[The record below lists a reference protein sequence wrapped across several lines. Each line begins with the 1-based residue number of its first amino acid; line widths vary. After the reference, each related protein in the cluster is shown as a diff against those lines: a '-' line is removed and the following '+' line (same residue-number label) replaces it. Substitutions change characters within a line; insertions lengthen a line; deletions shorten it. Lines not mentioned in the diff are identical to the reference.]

1 MYTSANKPENLGHSK
16 SLPCIYIKPKAHT
29 TEKGVPYMPLYDSY
43 VTLYRSIQQ
52 AHPEMSRAEIIKQL
66 THYVEQILKPKFSEK
81 QTLAL
86 FNHMLFQQGKP
97 MIRTNTNTQW
107 ERESKFADEPGK
119 CANGKYL
126 PGFID
131 PIPEEQKALRRAQST
146 AVRKAAIEVIDS
158 SENLVNEISMTM
170 GSAANSLPR
179 WYYPLF
185 MLPSSANTPEE
196 KKRIEK
202 YNAEIVALFGGKAA
216 EGERQKWRNALKS
229 KNPKMTD
236 TDVEKALRARRAQ
249 LVMNNLRQKTADS
262 DQLDAML
269 DPELPPE
276 IMAEQVKR
284 IYAIQE
290 TVAEIGNYLSNV
302 PMLFDLSAEDQTLL
316 KKLENLQSVT
326 TSKLCMIWEIANPAY
341 EFLDHTML
349 HGLNHIEN
357 QYLIQLSQNETQFH
371 IDPWDENEPGLDPN
385 QIIGEALQSKWH
397 ASDWVV
403 VEHPQAL
410 QNEKALP
417 QKVQNNI
424 TSTLYVDF
432 LHDAFSAFNTGRLA
446 SQQSELENYGFLN
459 EKGDQT
465 CYMVNN
471 NFNLEQS
478 NNTLDVTVTAPVVF
492 ERHGRYGMFQRQPDG
507 SFKAVDALAQFNYKL
522 KENVSILRAQMEKAD
537 PPGHHGK
544 NAFRQMRDTFDVIAS
559 YIDTYQTAI
568 PLQRAEANMKEDLNK
583 LIQKANAYIQTKQAS
598 LDYIDDRQQNAYAHK
613 RKYNLTRNE
622 KWDVLRTDMANALIA
637 FARAKLHELEL
648 AAKVN
653 ETVSAASPDP
663 KNRIA
668 EIASKDSEWL
678 ENERKQHLGIWLQ
691 QQLDEVYTGKNAVR
705 SGIPK
710 NIINGLKPLTNYTV
724 SELLKLPHDKVFDG
738 TMGRMIAAE
747 QIMLENTLTQD
758 PSGGKLRKFYADAK
772 DDDFVKLGRKAICKK
787 YNIKPE
793 ELHSQQLLRPH
804 FFSTVKLKEIA
815 AELLDYSY
823 LGIGESA
830 MAVRLRGQY
839 LDPIHPMRGPEPD
852 KYDEAV
858 TRFVQNNITS
868 FDVAKQDKAT
878 EGSNSNG
885 FVKKDVARN
894 LLADCVIAGVVQKER
909 ERRGAQEGPGV
920 LENMLLNN
928 PEGILKLHEEMLH
941 SELFHSMIE
950 DKYMQHDP
958 MKYEDL
964 AKILDQRLPQ
974 QIADREYLHIMQT
987 QNKKLYDT
995 VCTEL
1000 SNKGIDLAY
1009 VQFRTLGGIVL
1020 DPSKPEDLAR
1030 IVGGRPLYAAQ
1041 IHAGGD
1047 KTAEFIL
1054 HGGLKPQIVSTAVRN
1069 VLSAALKNYIGNLN
1083 TDLSMAIFSKA
1094 VGSPFDTSPD
1104 KQLDLNTPDGVSYVL
1119 AGNPVIV
1126 GFSHEHQAQFCYD
1139 AQKSTFTAQ
1148 PIEYQAINHLLQN
1161 AHISADGDTTA
1172 FHKPDGSKFAVEK
1185 LYDQQSDE
1193 YKYLMNGSPIIAT
1206 AEDGHQLSFKRLEN
1220 GTFASESTAHNHLI
1234 SFLNGEQVK
1243 KVQGLITNAQSQPV
1257 PQSNLY
1263 DDVSASVLTFV
1274 QNMPKFNSD
1283 PFLSDHMRFTLT
1295 DAANNMTVSAT
1306 RFLSNMA
1313 HKTELT
1319 PRRSIAEAVLKLAD
1333 TLRSHLTNEEK
1344 QRNAGRP
1351 QAPAVQPPNE
1361 NPVEV
1366 PISENKSAASRENIT
1381 AWLYRYQN
1389 YLNNGNKNN
1398 PTALVEYISQLQK
1411 NGIRE
1416 VDSMELKKR
1425 LPYKANEYTVE
1436 QLRTVGIDPDVLTG
1450 RTALDNFLNALEPE
1464 KAEAS
1469 PKATESSK
1477 AEDPSKVEKVPK
1489 VEDPPKAEKPEKIEA
1504 APKLEAPANST
1515 LENKWYLET
1524 AKQLYEEQK
1533 KFRQTL
1539 SDNYMRSL
1547 YTDMDP
1553 YMQELIKLLEKPLD
1567 KSVLDAL
1574 YTYNA
1579 RIWASMNTVQ
1589 INSAESAMSSILD
1602 FTSALETALK
1612 KTTPIQPAAPQTTN
1626 IIDDDEEIVID
1637 SSSQSKNTVKPQVAP
1652 PKTSPA
1658 KSGQEQDELF
1668 KTWRNGYLAWAKEL
1682 AAAQRKY
1689 YGGLNLSL
1697 KGLEFARTELEPAM
1711 HNIIEIL
1718 ERPIYAEDVRKL
1730 RRSIDD
1736 MQRVTNTLK
1745 EDFHRDFPTTY
1756 EFLNALSY
1764 VLPDAASSKNKPTPG
1779 ENAEK
1784 QRKHYLNEITKLRSK
1799 QKTAYRKVRADLG
1812 SEREE
1817 ILAYNASSDSVEH
1830 HLQNITRY
1838 LSSTIKADDL
1848 SSIHSSITDA
1858 QLNLNKLKK
1867 LNKPNPAAE
1876 KFLTKLLE
1884 ALPEP
1889 LPKLSHPQQLKQIE
1903 AFEKQKD
1910 IYLSLSQELV
1920 IKHKFQHQGYKKA
1933 LTPRAY
1939 KIQEDTELLDDLEM
1953 HLDNII
1959 KNLNY
1964 PITAKHLGSIR
1975 HSISQA
1981 LSDLYKLH
1989 AHNMDMPEARQ
2000 FLENLENA
2008 LPESMQKQT
2017 SKTQIPTEKARIR
2030 TVTENV
2036 RIHTIAA
2043 PEPFSEKTR
2052 AGYLKEAQTLAED
2065 LDEFSLEIGSS
2076 TYVHERLDA
2085 VIKDI
2090 KHIRNILNTSLNDKT
2105 HLELYEAISL
2115 ANDSIAKC
2123 KDFMQTDS
2131 IINFVNGLK
2140 AALPKPT
2147 PEELKTLN
2155 TNAAKRSA
2163 SAFKEEILQIIST
2176 LPETSK
2182 FGSRISGVLF
2192 EMLPFVERMST
2203 NPTREAQDALYML
2216 SDEQLSPLEPQFN
2229 EPVYY
2234 DSIMQT
2240 WELNRKLRSWLG
2252 NLDLS
2257 AKWNKL
2263 ERNIIDLDVP
2273 YRVTRNVTTQQL
2285 YDQSVELLSLKL
2297 RTGNTSIVQ
2306 QLDEELANC
2315 LTDTAIRE
2323 NLIKQKS
2330 DKPLSESEVL
2340 HNLVQCATIKALLAN
2355 EESTSSSYGVL
2366 EQTIRSGK
2374 FQKLNSLKTL
2384 MDKNSTFKE
2393 CCQRLKTGSDL
2404 TEFISCGGYKK
2415 LANAIV
2421 PDLYKQLQETKR
2433 TMSGSKTNGQIKP
2446 KVSKAPAVPKQKA
2459 DVKKGAQKQASKP

>member
-1 MYTSANKPENLGHSK
+1 
-16 SLPCIYIKPKAHT
+16 
-29 TEKGVPYMPLYDSY
+29 MPLYDSY
-43 VTLYRSIQQ
+43 VKLYHGIQQ
-52 AHPEMSRAEIIKQL
+52 AHPKMSRAEIMKQMV
-66 THYVEQILKPKFSEK
+66 HYVEQILKPKFSEK

-126 PGFID
+126 PGFIE
-131 PIPEEQKALRRAQST
+131 PIPDEKKTLRRAQST
-146 AVRKAAIEVIDS
+146 AVRRAAIEVIDS
-158 SENLVNEISMTM
+158 SENLEDEIRMTM
-170 GSAANSLPR
+170 GSAVNSLSR
-179 WYYPLF
+179 WYYPLL

-216 EGERQKWRNALKS
+216 EDERQKWRDALKR
-229 KNPKMTD
+229 KNPQMTD
-236 TDVEKALRARRAQ
+236 DNVEKALRTRRAQ
-249 LVMNNLRQKTADS
+249 LVITNLRQKTADS
-262 DQLDAML
+262 EQLDAML

-276 IMAEQVKR
+276 IVAEQVKK
-284 IYAIQE
+284 IYTIQK
-290 TVAEIGNYLSNV
+290 TVAEIQNYLSDD
-302 PMLFDLSAEDQTLL
+302 PKLFDLSAEDRALL
-316 KKLENLQSVT
+316 KKLKNLQPIT
-326 TSKLCMIWEIANPAY
+326 TFKLQMIWEIANPAY

-349 HGLNHIEN
+349 HGLNYIEN
-357 QYLIQLSQNETQFH
+357 KYLIQLSQNKTQFH
-371 IDPWDENEPGLDPN
+371 VDPWDENEPGLDPN
-385 QIIGEALQSKWH
+385 QIIGEALQSNEN
-397 ASDWVV
+397 AQNWVV

-410 QNEKALP
+410 ENEKTLP

-432 LHDAFSAFNTGRLA
+432 LHDAFSAFNTGQIA
-446 SQQSELENYGFLN
+446 SQQRELESYGFLN
-459 EKGDQT
+459 EKGDQA
-465 CYMVNN
+465 CYVVNGK
-471 NFNLEQS
+471 FNLERS
-478 NNTLDVTVTAPVVF
+478 NNALAVTVTAPVVF
-492 ERHGRYGMFQRQPDG
+492 KRHGRYGMFQRQPDG
-507 SFKAVDALAQFNYKL
+507 SFKAVDASAQFNHKL
-522 KENVSILRAQMEKAD
+522 SENMAMLRAQMEEAD

-544 NAFRQMRDTFDVIAS
+544 SAFRQMRDTFDVITS
-559 YIDTYQTAI
+559 YIDTYQAPI
-568 PLQRAEANMKEDLNK
+568 PLQLAEANMKEDLNK
-583 LIQKANAYIQTKQAS
+583 LIQKADAYIRTKQTS
-598 LDYIDDRQQNAYAHK
+598 LDYIKGRQANAHTHR

-622 KWDVLRTDMANALIA
+622 KWDVRRTDMARALKA
-637 FARAKLHELEL
+637 FAQTKLHELEL
-648 AAKVN
+648 AANVN
-653 ETVSAASPDP
+653 KTVSAASPEP
-663 KNRIA
+663 EKRIA

-678 ENERKQHLGIWLQ
+678 ENERKQHLGIWLH

-705 SGIPK
+705 SGIPE
-710 NIINGLKPLTNYTV
+710 NIINGLKPLTDYTAND
-724 SELLKLPHDKVFDG
+724 LRNLPQNKVFDG
-738 TMGRMIAAE
+738 TIGRMIAAE

-758 PSGGKLRKFYADAK
+758 SSGGKLRKFYADAK
-772 DDDFVKLGRKAICKK
+772 DDDFVQLGREAICRK
-787 YNIKPE
+787 YDTSPE
-793 ELHSQQLLRPH
+793 ELYNQQLLRNG
-804 FFSTVKLKEIA
+804 FFSSAKLKEIA

-823 LGIGESA
+823 LKIGESA

-839 LDPIHPMRGPEPD
+839 IDPIHPMRGPEPD
-852 KYDEAV
+852 KYDVAV
-858 TRFVQNNITS
+858 IRFVQNNITS
-868 FDVAKQDKAT
+868 FDVAKQVKAA

-885 FVKKDVARN
+885 FVEKDVARTM
-894 LLADCVIAGVVQKER
+894 LANCVITSIVQKER
-909 ERRGAQEGPGV
+909 ERRGAQEGPGI
-920 LENMLLNN
+920 LENMLFDD
-928 PEGILKLHEEMLH
+928 PKGIQKLHEEMLH
-941 SELFHSMIE
+941 SELFRSMIE

-1020 DPSKPEDLAR
+1020 DPSKSEDLAR

-1054 HGGLKPQIVSTAVRN
+1054 CGGLKPQIVSTAVRN

-1083 TDLSMAIFSKA
+1083 ADLSMVIFSKA

-1126 GFSHEHQAQFCYD
+1126 GFSHERQAQFYYD

-1161 AHISADGDTTA
+1161 AHISADGDTTV

-1206 AEDGHQLSFKRLEN
+1206 AEDGHQLSFKRLED
-1220 GTFASESTAHNHLI
+1220 GTFASESTAHDHLI

-1274 QNMPKFNSD
+1274 QNMPNFNSD
-1283 PFLSDHMRFTLT
+1283 PFLSDDMRFTLIG
-1295 DAANNMTVSAT
+1295 AANNMTVSAKHL
-1306 RFLSNMA
+1306 LSDMA
-1313 HKTELT
+1313 HETELA

-1333 TLRSHLTNEEK
+1333 TLRSHLTNEEN
-1344 QRNAGRP
+1344 QRNAGKQ
-1351 QAPAVQPPNE
+1351 QAPAVQPPKK

-1366 PISENKSAASRENIT
+1366 SIAENKSAASRENIT

-1398 PTALVEYISQLQK
+1398 HTALVEYISQLQK

-1464 KAEAS
+1464 KAEES

-1477 AEDPSKVEKVPK
+1477 TEDPSKVEKVPK
-1489 VEDPPKAEKPEKIEA
+1489 VEDPPKAEKPEKIEE

-1539 SDNYMRSL
+1539 SNSYMRSL
-1547 YTDMDP
+1547 YTNMDP
-1553 YMQELIKLLEKPLD
+1553 YMQELIRLLEKPLD
-1567 KSVLDAL
+1567 KSALDTL

-1579 RIWASMNTVQ
+1579 RIWVSMNTVQ
-1589 INSAESAMSSILD
+1589 FNSAESAMSSILD

-1612 KTTPIQPAAPQTTN
+1612 KTTPLQTAAPQTTN
-1626 IIDDDEEIVID
+1626 IIDDDEEIVIG

-1718 ERPIYAEDVRKL
+1718 ERPIYAEDVRRL

-1736 MQRVTNTLK
+1736 IQRVTNTLK

-1784 QRKHYLNEITKLRSK
+1784 QRKHYLNEITKLRSE
-1799 QKTAYRKVRADLG
+1799 QKTAYQKVRADLG

-1817 ILAYNASSDSVEH
+1817 ILAYSVSSDSVRN
-1830 HLQNITRY
+1830 HLKNITRY
-1838 LSSTIKADDL
+1838 LSRPIKADDL

-1876 KFLTKLLE
+1876 KFLAKLLE

-1889 LPKLSHPQQLKQIE
+1889 LPKLPNPQQLKQIE
-1903 AFEKQKD
+1903 AFEKQKNT
-1910 IYLSLSQELV
+1910 YLSASQNLV
-1920 IKHKFQHQGYKKA
+1920 SEHEFQHREYKKA
-1933 LTPRAY
+1933 LTTRAY

-1989 AHNMDMPEARQ
+1989 AHNMGMPEARLL
-2000 FLENLENA
+2000 LENLENA

-2052 AGYLKEAQTLAED
+2052 AGYLKEAQILAED
-2065 LDEFSLEIGSS
+2065 LDELSLEIGSS

-2085 VIKDI
+2085 VSKDI

-2105 HLELYEAISL
+2105 CLELYEAISL

-2131 IINFVNGLK
+2131 IIDFVNGLK

-2147 PEELKTLN
+2147 SEELKTLN
-2155 TNAAKRSA
+2155 TNAAKQSA
-2163 SAFKEEILQIIST
+2163 STFKKEILQIIST
-2176 LPETSK
+2176 LPKTSR
-2182 FGSRISGVLF
+2182 FGSRISDVLL
-2192 EMLPFVERMST
+2192 EMMPFVEQMST
-2203 NPTREAQDALYML
+2203 TPTREAQNALYKL
-2216 SDEQLSPLEPQFN
+2216 SNEQLSPLELQFN
-2229 EPVYY
+2229 EAVYY
-2234 DSIMQT
+2234 DGIMQT
-2240 WELNRKLRSWLG
+2240 WAFNRKLRSWLG

-2263 ERNIIDLDVP
+2263 ERNLIDLDVP
-2273 YRVTRNVTTQQL
+2273 YRITESNVVTQLL
-2285 YDQSVELLSLKL
+2285 YDQSTELIALKL
-2297 RTGNTSIVQ
+2297 RTSNISIVQ
-2306 QLDEELANC
+2306 QLDKELSNC
-2315 LTDTAIRE
+2315 LTDTAIRK
-2323 NLIKQKS
+2323 NLIKQEP
-2330 DKPLSESEVL
+2330 DKPLAESEVL

-2374 FQKLNSLKTL
+2374 FKNLDSLKTL
-2384 MDKNSTFKE
+2384 MDKNSTFQA
-2393 CCQRLKTGSDL
+2393 CCCRLKTGGDL

-2421 PDLYKQLQETKR
+2421 PDLYKQLLETKR
-2433 TMSGSKTNGQIKP
+2433 TMPGSKTNGQTKP
-2446 KVSKAPAVPKQKA
+2446 KIGKASAAPNPKN
-2459 DVKKGAQKQASKP
+2459 DVKKAQSKPQSHNLIK